1 MKNKVLVF
9 LGLCLAFSGLQ
20 AQVEGGRY
28 VYEFLELSPSAR
40 ATALGGR
47 LPSVRDK
54 DLSLSFLNPAA
65 LNAENHNNV
74 SLQQNAHISGI
85 THGTVAY
92 AYHIAPKKLS
102 LMGSIEHVSY
112 GQFEGYDEVGQATGS
127 FSASELALGL
137 GASYQASDKWSFGL
151 QVKGVF
157 SRYEAY
163 SSRGW
168 AANLGMIYQ
177 DTAKRFSMG
186 FVLKNIGQQLK
197 SYHPD
202 QEKYALPFDM
212 QLGLS
217 QQLKYLPLRISVVAH
232 HLDRWD
238 IRYEDPA
245 LVQENSLLGTE
256 EPQNN
261 DFGEGVDNFFRHL
274 NFNLEFL
281 LGPSLRLRLGYDHL
295 RQREMSIENLRSLAG
310 FSAGIGFKLY
320 KFRFDYGL
328 ANYHL
333 AGTVH
338 HFGVSTRLQ
347 DF

>member
-9 LGLCLAFSGLQ
+9 LGLCLVFSSLR

-28 VYEFLELSPSAR
+28 IYEFLDLSPSAR

-65 LNAENHNNV
+65 LNKENHNSI

-92 AYHIAPKKLS
+92 AYHLAPKKLS
-102 LMGSIEHVSY
+102 LMGSLEHVSY
-112 GQFEGYDEVGQATGS
+112 GEFDGYDEIGQATGS

-137 GASYQASDKWSFGL
+137 GASYQATDKWSFGIHL
-151 QVKGVF
+151 KGLF

-168 AANLGMIYQ
+168 SSNLGMIYQ
-177 DTAKRFSMG
+177 DTSKRFSMG
-186 FVLKNIGQQLK
+186 LVLKNIGGQLK
-197 SYHPD
+197 KYHAEQAD
-202 QEKYALPFDM
+202 YALPFDM
-212 QLGLS
+212 QFGVS
-217 QQLKYLPLRISVVAH
+217 QQLKYLPLRISIVAH

-238 IRYEDPA
+238 IRYDDPT
-245 LVQENSLLGTE
+245 LVQENSLLGRE
-256 EPQNN
+256 EPENN
-261 DFGEGVDNFFRHL
+261 DFEQGVDNFFRHL

-281 LGPSLRLRLGYDHL
+281 LGPSLRLRLGYDHW
-295 RQREMSIENLRSLAG
+295 RQREMSIQNLRSLAG

-320 KFRFDYGL
+320 KFQFDYGL

-338 HFGVSTRLQ
+338 HFGISTRLQ